1 MAVDYFISKLEVS
14 LLEDMTTGA
23 LSAAIQDIISTNG
36 WATRKVLI
44 DPGSLLITA
53 VQDTSGV
60 VADLKDKEENHEEAT
75 VDNQQAEELLKGLR
89 NEGFEVKI
97 PFSKASFHQA
107 KIESIIGSF
116 KTVFKADNFL
126 ELPP

>member
-14 LLEDMTTGA
+14 PLKHMTTGA

-36 WATRKVLI
+36 WASHKISI
-44 DPGSLLITA
+44 DPGSLLIKA
-53 VQDTSGV
+53 VQDTSGA
-60 VADLKDKEENHEEAT
+60 VADLKDEEDNHEEAT

-107 KIESIIGSF
+107 NIESIIWSF
-116 KTVFKADNFL
+116 KTVFKAAQ
-126 ELPP
+126 LPGASP